1 MKKKDM
7 RIADRLIGSSL
18 ITAILI
24 IWQILSCLD
33 IVPKFLLPSP
43 FDVIKAFIDDLPLIA
58 HHTLYTLTESLIGL
72 VIGAF
77 SGFILALFMDTFPIV
92 KKLLYPLIIISQTVP
107 TVAIAPLLVL
117 WLGYEMTPKITLIAM
132 TTFFPISISLM
143 NGFASVD
150 TDSIQLLKA
159 MGAGRI
165 QIYKHV
171 KLPFSVPHFFSGLKI
186 SVTYAIIGAVVS
198 EWLGGFDGLGVY
210 MTRAR
215 KSYAFD
221 KMFAIIFFIS
231 LLSLIAM
238 ALLSLLEKKMVK
250 WRD

>member
-1 MKKKDM
+1 M

-58 HHTLYTLTESLIGL
+58 HHTLYTLT
-72 VIGAF
+72 
-77 SGFILALFMDTFPIV
+77 DTFSRV
-92 KKLLYPLIIISQTVP
+92 KKLLDPLIIISQTVP

-171 KLPFSVPHFFSGLKI
+171 KLPFSLPHFFSGLKI
-186 SVTYAIIGAVVS
+186 SVTYAIIGAVVA

-238 ALLSLLEKKMVK
+238 ALLSLLEKKIVK
-250 WRD
+250 WRDQH

>member
-1 MKKKDM
+1 M

-18 ITAILI
+18 ITTILI
-24 IWQILSCLD
+24 IWQILSSLN
-33 IVPKFLLPSP
+33 IIPKFLLPSP
-43 FDVIKAFIDDLPLIA
+43 LDVIKAFTDDIALIA
-58 HHTLYTLTESLIGL
+58 HHTGYTLTESLIGL
-72 VIGAF
+72 IIGVV
-77 SGFILALFMDTFPIV
+77 SGFVSALFMDSFSIV
-92 KKLLYPLIIISQTVP
+92 KKMLYPLIIVSQTIP

-132 TTFFPISISLM
+132 TTFFPISVSLM
-143 NGFASVD
+143 NGFSSVD

-159 MGAGRI
+159 MGAGKI

-171 KLPFSVPHFFSGLKI
+171 KLPFSTPHFFSGLKI
-186 SVTYAIIGAVVS
+186 SVTYAIIGAVVA

-238 ALLSLLEKKMVK
+238 AFLSLLEKKIVK
-250 WRD
+250 WQD

>member
-1 MKKKDM
+1 M

-24 IWQILSCLD
+24 IWQILSSLN
-33 IVPKFLLPSP
+33 IIPKFLLPSP
-43 FDVIKAFIDDLPLIA
+43 LDVIKAFTSDIALIA
-58 HHTLYTLTESLIGL
+58 HHTGYTLTESLIGL
-72 VIGAF
+72 IIGVI
-77 SGFILALFMDTFPIV
+77 SGFISALFMDSFSIV
-92 KKLLYPLIIISQTVP
+92 KKMLYPLIIVSQTIP

-132 TTFFPISISLM
+132 TTFFPISVSLM
-143 NGFASVD
+143 NGFSSVD

-159 MGAGRI
+159 MGAGKI

-171 KLPFSVPHFFSGLKI
+171 KLPFSTPHFFSGLKI
-186 SVTYAIIGAVVS
+186 SVTYAIIGAVVA

-238 ALLSLLEKKMVK
+238 AFLSLLEKKIVK
-250 WRD
+250 WQD

>member
-1 MKKKDM
+1 MKKNNM
-7 RIADRLIGSSL
+7 IIADRLIGSSL
-18 ITAILI
+18 ITTILI
-24 IWQILSCLD
+24 IWQILSSLN
-33 IVPKFLLPSP
+33 IIPKFLLPSP
-43 FDVIKAFIDDLPLIA
+43 LDVIKAFTDDIALIA
-58 HHTLYTLTESLIGL
+58 HHTGYTLTESLIGL
-72 VIGAF
+72 IIGVF
-77 SGFILALFMDTFPIV
+77 SGFVSALFMDSFSIV
-92 KKLLYPLIIISQTVP
+92 KKMLYPLIIVSQTIP

-132 TTFFPISISLM
+132 TTFFPISVSLM
-143 NGFASVD
+143 NGFSSVD
-150 TDSIQLLKA
+150 MDSIQLLKA
-159 MGAGRI
+159 MGAGKI

-171 KLPFSVPHFFSGLKI
+171 KLPFATPHFFSGLKI
-186 SVTYAIIGAVVS
+186 SVTYAIIGAVVA

-238 ALLSLLEKKMVK
+238 AFLSLLEKKIVK
-250 WRD
+250 WQD

>member
-1 MKKKDM
+1 MGIVDK
-7 RIADRLIGSSL
+7 LIGSSL

-24 IWQILSCLD
+24 IWQILSSLN
-33 IVPKFLLPSP
+33 IIPKFLLPSP
-43 FDVIKAFIDDLPLIA
+43 LDVIKAFTDDIALIA
-58 HHTLYTLTESLIGL
+58 HHTGYTLTESLIGL
-72 VIGAF
+72 IIGVI
-77 SGFILALFMDTFPIV
+77 SGFVSALFMDSFSIV
-92 KKLLYPLIIISQTVP
+92 KKMLYPLIIVSQTIP

-132 TTFFPISISLM
+132 TTFFPISVSLM
-143 NGFASVD
+143 NGFSSVD
-150 TDSIQLLKA
+150 MDSIQLLKA
-159 MGAGRI
+159 MGAGKI

-171 KLPFSVPHFFSGLKI
+171 KLPFSTPHFFSGLKI
-186 SVTYAIIGAVVS
+186 SVTYAIIGAVVA

-238 ALLSLLEKKMVK
+238 AFLSLLEKKIVK
-250 WRD
+250 WQD

>member
-1 MKKKDM
+1 M

-24 IWQILSCLD
+24 IWQILSSLN
-33 IVPKFLLPSP
+33 IIPKFLLPSP
-43 FDVIKAFIDDLPLIA
+43 LDVIKAFTDDIALIA
-58 HHTLYTLTESLIGL
+58 HHTGYTLTESLIGL
-72 VIGAF
+72 IIGVF
-77 SGFILALFMDTFPIV
+77 SGFVSALFMDSFSIV
-92 KKLLYPLIIISQTVP
+92 KKMLYPLIIVSQTIP

-132 TTFFPISISLM
+132 TTFFPISVSLM
-143 NGFASVD
+143 NGFSSVD
-150 TDSIQLLKA
+150 MDSIQLLKA
-159 MGAGRI
+159 MGAGKI

-171 KLPFSVPHFFSGLKI
+171 KLPFATPHFFSGLKI
-186 SVTYAIIGAVVS
+186 SVTYAIIGAVVA

-238 ALLSLLEKKMVK
+238 AFLSLLEKKIVK
-250 WRD
+250 WQD